1 MWGSKVYK
9 NRQAIS
15 LATSSIFYEVEHEIQ
30 KGFDQ
35 TILNK
40 HILPVVINDLVIIFN
55 LLKSC
60 IIYFFIVLYR

>member
-15 LATSSIFYEVEHEIQ
+15 HATSTIFYEIEHEIQ

-40 HILPVVINDLVIIFN
+40 YILPVVIDDLVII
-55 LLKSC
+55 
-60 IIYFFIVLYR
+60 